1 MQLSFDDYLQ
11 AENQRYQLVIYR
23 ETDDQRI
30 LQSDWTRDKTCLIQ
44 PKMVDPDATFP
55 WWLSPC
61 KTSKTTIDSFDTYWW
76 SKNLGTWLYQ
86 KHNWPHTT
94 NSMFTLYQIIVIPVW
109 KSYQKG
115 FPFTLQH
122 RFASSFSYRIV
133 TIMLRSQKWLCYVSD
148 RFSERYFFINLFQP
162 SVAFHIEISHLLC
175 KAKQMTGF
183 YMERNT
189 GLKSLRAF
197 KRYDLNGA
205 ISWFNYKEMA
215 AAITK
220 QQQIILI
227 NTLQNLWSS
236 SLVIQNRLLKPGR
249 KLEWRITYKKNEVL
263 DADWKENFKCI

>member
-1 MQLSFDDYLQ
+1 MRKNWQWSDKGIYWFLPEIFDH
-11 AENQRYQLVIYR
+11 QRVL
-23 ETDDQRI
+23 E
-30 LQSDWTRDKTCLIQ
+30 SDWIKNTPGQTQPRVVILDATFLWWLSPSRKSKISSGNIQ
-44 PKMVDPDATFP
+44 SNWWSKNPAVWLDERQNLPHPTKMVDPDATFP

-148 RFSERYFFINLFQP
+148 RFSERYFSINLFQP
-162 SVAFHIEISHLLC
+162 SV
-175 KAKQMTGF
+175 
-183 YMERNT
+183 
-189 GLKSLRAF
+189 
-197 KRYDLNGA
+197 
-205 ISWFNYKEMA
+205 
-215 AAITK
+215 
-220 QQQIILI
+220 
-227 NTLQNLWSS
+227 
-236 SLVIQNRLLKPGR
+236 
-249 KLEWRITYKKNEVL
+249 
-263 DADWKENFKCI
+263 